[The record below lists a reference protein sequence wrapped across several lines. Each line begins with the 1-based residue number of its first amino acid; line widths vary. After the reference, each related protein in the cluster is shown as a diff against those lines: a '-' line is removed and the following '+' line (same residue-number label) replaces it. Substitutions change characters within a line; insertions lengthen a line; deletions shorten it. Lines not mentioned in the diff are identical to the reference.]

1 MRIRIIDA
9 FADEPFR
16 GNPAAVCLLP
26 GGGWPDEAWMQ
37 RVAAEMN
44 LSETAFAKPRTL
56 QEALQEDRTP
66 QEEGEWDLRWFT
78 PQTEV
83 SMCGHATL
91 ATAHALAEDGVAT
104 RVGFHTLSGVL
115 TTEAEGDEI
124 VMDFPASPV
133 SLVDTPEGLA
143 EALGSEVKGA
153 YDTGALGDLLVE
165 LPSAQAVRELK
176 PDFLKLLRYAPRCVI
191 VTAAEDDFVSRV
203 FCPAVGI
210 NEDPVT
216 GSAHTALGPFWSA
229 RSGRT
234 ALVGVQASARS
245 GRVLVDVR
253 GDRVLL
259 RGRAVT
265 MLDGRLAA

>member
-9 FADEPFR
+9 FTDEPFR
-16 GNPAAVCLLP
+16 GNPAGVCLLP
-26 GGGWPDEAWMQ
+26 AGEWPDEGWMQ

-44 LSETAFAKPRTL
+44 LSETAFAKP
-56 QEALQEDRTP
+56 QGDAGD
-66 QEEGEWDLRWFT
+66 WDLRWFT
-78 PQTEV
+78 PLTEV

-115 TTEAEGDEI
+115 TTVAQDGEI

-133 SLVDTPEGLA
+133 SLVDTPDGLA
-143 EALGSEVKGA
+143 EALGSEVTAA

-165 LPSAQAVRELK
+165 MPSARAVRELE
-176 PDFLKLLRYAPRCVI
+176 PDQHKLLRFAPRCVI
-191 VTAAEDDFVSRV
+191 ATAQEDDFVSRV
-203 FCPAVGI
+203 FCAAVGI
-210 NEDPVT
+210 PEDPVT
-216 GSAHTALGPFWSA
+216 GSAHTALGPFWSVRLG
-229 RSGRT
+229 RST
-234 ALVGVQASARS
+234 LVGVQASARS

-259 RGRAVT
+259 RGHAVT
-265 MLDGRLAA
+265 MLDGRLRA